1 MAFERSRSVRYPAV
15 KLSPLT
21 ELSNQHAT
29 LIANSLLLEVAQ
41 VRSAFEKFK
50 AKADQRREADRQC
63 GVCGSAEP
71 GHEEHGAMLLCD
83 RELDS
88 GVRCNRGFHQRCLDP
103 PLEDDDIPLGSFY
116 CPDRACATLILVV
129 KLAFKSA
136 QPSPLRSKLEVFAV
150 PKSVRPT
157 VLRLFCC
164 LQFPLSGRSGE
175 WL

>member
-1 MAFERSRSVRYPAV
+1 M
-15 KLSPLT
+15 SPLT

-71 GHEEHGAMLLCD
+71 EHEEHGAMLLCD

-116 CPDRACATLILVV
+116 CPEHA
-129 KLAFKSA
+129 
-136 QPSPLRSKLEVFAV
+136 PH
-150 PKSVRPT
+150 
-157 VLRLFCC
+157 
-164 LQFPLSGRSGE
+164 
-175 WL
+175 